1 MKTFLE
7 EYAASVEYVNANV
20 DEAAEWIAELGIV
33 AKAPVAKKALPACNI
48 VFIDGEEMRTAVSG
62 YLAVLFEQNPESV
75 GGQLPDEAFYYI
87 P

>member
-1 MKTFLE
+1 MK
-7 EYAASVEYVNANV
+7 
-20 DEAAEWIAELGIV
+20 
-33 AKAPVAKKALPACNI
+33 
-48 VFIDGEEMRTAVSG
+48 TAVSG